1 MDFLRDAQQR
11 ALFSGNLPRD
21 IKAVAGGGEVEDQ
34 AFDLLFFPGVSAG
47 GKGRDTGGKHAEAQH
62 LEGISP
68 IDGAIDI
75 HTGFNFYKSSVFHLK
90 RHNTFL
96 PIINQFRR

>member
-75 HTGFNFYKSSVFHLK
+75 HTGLIFTKVACF
-90 RHNTFL
+90 
-96 PIINQFRR
+96 I